1 MSDDHP
7 AEQDGYRE
15 GLEDALRI
23 LAEHQAKWEEKAERT
38 AADARGKG
46 RTLAAQRIRAA
57 AYKTAGDRVRAV
69 LNRHIKSGARRPQ
82 TAAAGGELPGRLR
95 GNLRRLGI

>member
-1 MSDDHP
+1 MSEDHSG
-7 AEQDGYRE
+7 EQVGYRE

-38 AADARGKG
+38 AENPKGKG

-57 AYKTAGDRVRAV
+57 AYKTAGDRVRAL
-69 LNRHIKSGARRPQ
+69 LNRHV
-82 TAAAGGELPGRLR
+82 TAAAKRPQAAPAGDLPGRLR